1 MRGRLNV
8 LVDLDDTLMKTHEEL
23 VRLMK
28 RDTGYEFK
36 GKGFLTNENTD
47 GNLQVVL
54 DKAEFMYT
62 AKPNLD
68 LVFQLQKLR
77 SVLGD
82 NINIGFCTH
91 RDYHP
96 YAMTY
101 TNKMLKRLSH
111 VVDLEFFDIHW
122 YLSPS
127 KQPNKIAVIE
137 KAFPGEFIILDDNP
151 KFSPKDDVGDDPRVM
166 IYTQEWNKHMDVDDS
181 LRVNHPT
188 EFLSKLINNPIFK
201 ERFNGRSEVQQ
212 LL

>member
-1 MRGRLNV
+1 MRSKLNV
-8 LVDLDDTLMKTHEEL
+8 IIDLDDTLMKTHEEL

-36 GKGFLTNENTD
+36 GKGFLTNKNTD

-77 SVLGD
+77 SILGD
-82 NINIGFCTH
+82 NISIGFCTH
-91 RDYHP
+91 REYHP
-96 YAMTY
+96 EAVDY
-101 TNKMLKRLSH
+101 TEKMLKRLSH
-111 VVDLEFFDIHW
+111 VVDLEFFDLRY
-122 YLSPS
+122 YLCPYSYPD
-127 KQPNKIAVIE
+127 KIAVLEEEYIND
-137 KAFPGEFIILDDNP
+137 FIILDDNP
-151 KFSPKDDVGDDPRVM
+151 KFDPNSYEGDDPRVM

-201 ERFNGRSEVQQ
+201 ERFNGRSEVQK